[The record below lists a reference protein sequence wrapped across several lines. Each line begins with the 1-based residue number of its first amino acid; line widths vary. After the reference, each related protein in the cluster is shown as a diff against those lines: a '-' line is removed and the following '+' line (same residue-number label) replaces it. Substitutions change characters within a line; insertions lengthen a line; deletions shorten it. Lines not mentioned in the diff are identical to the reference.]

1 MTAGRNGWSGTAT
14 AGTPAPLPVD
24 FGRFLFAE
32 AGVEAGG
39 MPLTTLSALA
49 RLGLDPWDE
58 AGRLARLPRQDAAG
72 ELARS
77 LAELPGKPLP
87 DTAGVAA
94 RLVALLPRGG
104 AAPLSPLPAS
114 ANAKAGTARR
124 WAVLL
129 ASAAVLIGLA
139 AFLAGHRFSHLAA
152 SDGAAAATPPSA
164 AARNP

>member
-1 MTAGRNGWSGTAT
+1 MTAGRNEWSGTAT

-24 FGRFLFAE
+24 LGKFLFAE

-39 MPLTTLSALA
+39 MSLTTLSALA

-77 LAELPGKPLP
+77 LAELPGRPLP
-87 DTAGVAA
+87 DTAGIAA
-94 RLVALLPRGG
+94 RLVALLPGGG

-114 ANAKAGTARR
+114 ANAKARTARR

-129 ASAAVLIGLA
+129 ASAAVLTGLA
-139 AFLAGHRFSHLAA
+139 VLAGHRFSLLAA
-152 SDGAAAATPPSA
+152 PDGAAAAPPPSA